1 MYQALSLLAALIL
14 FGLPLFAQ
22 SSTAPS
28 YSAASI
34 VNSATNTAN
43 ALAPNTIATIYGV
56 NLSWGTSGLS
66 SSDLRAGYLPQELAS
81 VRVIVAGQIAFLY
94 YVSPQQINFL
104 IPDNLRPGNMEL
116 VIARQ
121 GTAGPQVQITVNAAG
136 PGLYEWEPGMIASTH
151 ADGSIITEAHPAH
164 PGETVVIYGTGLG
177 ATNPDVGGG
186 EISMIPAQIVQLN
199 DFHMW
204 VAGNALAGPSV
215 DYVGLTP
222 GTPGLYQVNFKL
234 PAKVAP
240 NPEVRIAIGDQSS
253 LPGLK
258 LPVQ

>member
-1 MYQALSLLAALIL
+1 MYQALSLLAGLT
-14 FGLPLFAQ
+14 FGLSLFAQ

-34 VNSATNTAN
+34 VNSATNTAD

-56 NLSWGTSGLS
+56 NLSYGTAGLS
-66 SSDLRAGYLPQELAS
+66 STVGYLPQELAN

-94 YVSPQQINFL
+94 YYVSPKQINFL
-104 IPDNLRPGNMEL
+104 IPDNLRPGDMEL
-116 VIARQ
+116 VVARQ
-121 GTAGPQVQITVNAAG
+121 GTAGPQVQIAVSAAG

-151 ADGSIITEAHPAH
+151 ADGSIITQAHPAK
-164 PGETVVIYGTGLG
+164 PGETVVVYGTGLG
-177 ATNPDVGGG
+177 LTNPDVGGG

-199 DFHMW
+199 DFHLR
-204 VAGNALAGPSV
+204 VAGTALTSTSV
-215 DYVGLTP
+215 DYVGVTP

-234 PAKVAP
+234 PEQVAP
-240 NPEVRIAIGDQSS
+240 NPEIRIAIGNQSS
-253 LPGLK
+253 PSGLK